1 MKYMTGSQVRKAYL
15 DFFASHGHMVV
26 KSKSLVPH
34 NDPSLLWI
42 NSGVAAIKTYF
53 DGTEKAPAPRL
64 VNSQKSIRT
73 NDIEN
78 VGITA
83 RHHTLFEMMGNFSIG
98 DYFKEDG
105 IKFQWEFLT
114 KVIGLEVEKLYVT
127 VYKDD
132 AEAYRIWTEVIGL
145 SDDRIIK
152 NGKDKNFWEIGAGPC
167 GPNTEIFYDR
177 GVKYDPENIGLK
189 LLIEDLDNDRYLE
202 VVNVVFSE
210 FNNDGEGNY
219 TPLPMQNIDTG
230 LGLERLTSIVQQTP
244 TNFDTDFFLPIIK
257 EIEKYTN
264 KKYDTDNFFK
274 KDKEQEQINIAFK
287 VIADHIRANV
297 FAISDGVIPSNK
309 DRGYI
314 LRRLIRRAVKWAR
327 KLDINKPFLGNLVD
341 VVVHIMNDFYPEII
355 ERKDFIKK
363 VITKEEE
370 QFLETINNGEQLLK
384 DELAKYQTLPGD
396 VAFKLFDTFG
406 FPIEL
411 TQEIAQESGKDVD
424 LDGFNNAFEKHKE
437 VARAAHKS
445 QDSMAQQNEEL
456 MNINVKSEFVGYE
469 TCEIETTVNFAVSQ
483 NGKFY
488 IMLEKTPF
496 YATSG
501 GQVADGGK
509 INGEEVI
516 DVFKGPKGEHI
527 HVIGNELKVGQAVNT
542 QVIGREFIASNHTA
556 THIIHQALKDVLGK
570 DVNQAGSY
578 VDGTKLRF
586 DFVFVGKL
594 SQEDISK
601 VEEIANKEIAK
612 NQNVVTDI
620 MDIESAKKS
629 GAIGLFEDKYG
640 DSVRVCSVGNY
651 SKELCGGIHVNNT
664 SEIERVAFTSV
675 ESKGSGVYR
684 LEAITKEANVA
695 NYFAGE
701 IAKLGLTQNFEN
713 TRSGLNDALI
723 LFAKNKEQENEAKKL
738 AEKESAQKALT
749 VYSNME
755 DNSVVVN
762 GKNLLVIR
770 TENVPSNILKELA
783 DNYKNKSEIIV
794 VLADAGEKLTFV
806 VGVCKEYVAQGI
818 NAGTIVKEL
827 SDGKGGGKPDLA
839 QGGLPEVKDI
849 DRALEKLANLI

>member
-1 MKYMTGSQVRKAYL
+1 MKYMTGSEVRKAYL
-15 DFFASHGHMVV
+15 DFFASKGHMVV

-53 DGTEKAPAPRL
+53 DGTEKSPAPRL

-127 VYKDD
+127 IYKDD
-132 AEAYRIWTEVIGL
+132 AEAYRIWTQVIGL

-244 TNFDTDFFLPIIK
+244 TNFDTDFFMPIIL

-264 KKYDTDNFFK
+264 EKYDTNNFFA

-327 KLDINKPFLGNLVD
+327 KLNINKPFLGNLVD
-341 VVVHIMNDFYPEII
+341 VVVNIMQDFYPEIA

-384 DELAKYQTLPGD
+384 DELSRYETLPGD

-411 TQEIAQESGKDVD
+411 TEEIAIELGKRVDISG
-424 LDGFNNAFEKHKE
+424 FEAAFENHRE
-437 VARAAHKS
+437 LARSAHKS

-456 MNINVKSEFVGYE
+456 MNLNVSTEFIGYE
-469 TCEIETTVNFAVSQ
+469 VSNSQSTVNAVIEQ
-483 NGKFY
+483 DGKY
-488 IMLEKTPF
+488 LVVLDKTPF

-501 GQVADGGK
+501 GQVADFGTIAGYD
-509 INGEEVI
+509 VL

-527 HVIGNELKVGQAVNT
+527 HVLKHQLEVGQVVEAT
-542 QVIGREFIASNHTA
+542 VIGRAAVAANHTA
-556 THIIHQALKDVLGK
+556 THILHQALKDVLGK
-570 DVNQAGSY
+570 DVNQAGSF
-578 VDGTKLRF
+578 VDGSKLRF
-586 DFVFVGKL
+586 DFVYVGKL
-594 SQEDISK
+594 EQNEIDK
-601 VEEIANKEIAK
+601 VEQIVNKEIAK
-612 NQNVVTDI
+612 HLNVTVNV
-620 MDIESAKKS
+620 MNMEQAKQT

-640 DSVRVCSVGNY
+640 SSVRVCSVGNY

-664 SEIERVAFTSV
+664 SEIEKFAITSM

-684 LEAITKEANVA
+684 IEAITGMDTVNGYFAEEIEKFGLAEKFEHSRNGLKEAQKA
-695 NYFAGE
+695 FA
-701 IAKLGLTQNFEN
+701 LL
-713 TRSGLNDALI
+713 
-723 LFAKNKEQENEAKKL
+723 KEQENEAKKL
-738 AEKESAQKALT
+738 AEKESSQKAFAI
-749 VYSNME
+749 YSNQE
-755 DNSVVVN
+755 ENAIEIN
-762 GKNLLVIR
+762 GKKLLIIK
-770 TENVPSNILKELA
+770 TENVAANTLKEIA
-783 DNYKNKSEIIV
+783 DDYKNRKDIIV
-794 VLADAGEKLTFV
+794 VLADVSDKLTFV
-806 VGVCKEYVAQGI
+806 VGVSKNYVAQGV
-818 NAGTIVKEL
+818 NAGAIVKEL
-827 SDGKGGGKPDLA
+827 SNGKGGGKPDLA
-839 QGGLPEVKDI
+839 QGGLAEVNQI
-849 DRALEKLANLI
+849 ESALEKLISLI